1 MFGIIRGI
9 LAILGFLLEQIGHLF
24 KFIFSPT
31 VLPWIAV
38 IVGVCFFIGVIMVIV
53 EKVRDLLIKYPI
65 TGKIL
70 FFGSTYGIPGYFY
83 IRSFFDLS
91 DMMKIIYGLVVLI
104 FPVFLYTILLLIRK
118 FTCRN
123 KQRSRII
130 RFLFFVLLYGAS
142 FYIYFTRFFILNGI
156 ERIVYGEVLFTF
168 PILIYCILILIGA
181 FICHCKKEKRKRI

>member
-9 LAILGFLLEQIGHLF
+9 LAILGFLLEQIGHF
-24 KFIFSPT
+24 FQFIFSPT
-31 VLPWIAV
+31 VLPWIIV
-38 IVGVCFFIGVIMVIV
+38 IVGVFFLIGLIMVII

-70 FFGSTYGIPGYFY
+70 FFGSMYGIPGYFY

-123 KQRSRII
+123 KQRSKII

-181 FICHCKKEKRKRI
+181 FIRHCKKEKEKRI